1 MFWGIGP
8 IGRIT
13 YVRGATPMVWKGG
26 GDMSAD
32 AASVR
37 LRDVVSWAARVL
49 RPDRDFFTLAIIYGI
64 GISLLSL
71 ATPISVQML
80 INSVA
85 NTALPAPLFTL
96 AAILFSLMMF
106 SALLSAA
113 RVNLMEVFRQRF
125 FARLVG
131 EITLRAVHARNPFF
145 TDNRSSDLFNR
156 YFEVM
161 NIQKSVPSLLIGL
174 FTIVLQS
181 AVGFAVTSFYHP
193 FFLFF
198 NLIFILV
205 VWLIWRIW
213 SRGAMTTAVALSHAK
228 YNTAHWLES
237 VGASDGFY
245 KSGRHIDFAIAR
257 SEAMTATYIEAYRR
271 HFRYSFSQTV
281 AYLML
286 YAFASAGL
294 LALGGWLI
302 IQGELSI
309 GQLVAA
315 ELILSSIFYGAS
327 QLGPYLDTF
336 YDLVA
341 AVEEVGLLY
350 DIPQEVPG
358 RESAYVESGGDLVFS
373 GVKIDG
379 VTLECTVPSGAK
391 VVAAADSET
400 QRSFAML
407 LKRHRRPDSGFVM
420 LGGADIGTL
429 DIYQLRS
436 DVIVLDRPT
445 IVESSIIDY
454 LTLSA
459 TDKNSRDIMDALKV
473 VGLDRTIGKLP
484 DGLNTIL
491 SSTGWPLALHEV
503 MRLKFASA
511 LLAQP
516 KILVLSPLYEL
527 IPTLELDRMFDA
539 LRTMTT
545 TAIYFTNRSSFAE
558 LDGYLWLGRGKQR
571 ILDDR
576 PAFDALRRSIREPAD
591 AR

>member
-1 MFWGIGP
+1 MSNE
-8 IGRIT
+8 
-13 YVRGATPMVWKGG
+13 
-26 GDMSAD
+26 GDA
-32 AASVR
+32 VR
-37 LRDVVSWAARVL
+37 LRDVVRWSGRIL
-49 RPDRDFFTLAIIYGI
+49 SPDRSFFSLAIVYGI

-96 AAILFSLMMF
+96 AAVLFVLLML

-113 RVNLMEVFRQRF
+113 RANLMEVFRQRF
-125 FARLVG
+125 FARLVA

-145 TDNRSSDLFNR
+145 TDQRSGDLFNR

-161 NIQKSVPSLLIGL
+161 NIQKAVPSLLIGL
-174 FTIVLQS
+174 FTIILQS
-181 AVGFAVTSFYHP
+181 VVGFAVTSFYHP

-198 NLIFILV
+198 NVIFIALI
-205 VWLIWRIW
+205 WLIWRIW

-228 YNTAHWLES
+228 YNAAHWLES

-245 KSGRHIDFAIAR
+245 KSGRHIDFAIGK
-257 SEAMTATYIEAYRR
+257 SEAMTATYVEAYRR

-281 AYLML
+281 AFLML

-315 ELILSSIFYGAS
+315 ELILSSIFYGVS

-341 AVEEVGLLY
+341 AVEELGLLY
-350 DIPQEVPG
+350 DIPQEAPG
-358 RESAYVESGGDLVFS
+358 RDAAYVAGDSDLVFS
-373 GVKIDG
+373 GVMSG
-379 VTLECTVPSGAK
+379 EVSLECRIPSGTK
-391 VVAAADSET
+391 VVAAADAQT
-400 QRSFAML
+400 QRAFALL
-407 LKRHRRPDSGFVM
+407 LKRHLRPDRGFVT
-420 LGGADIGTL
+420 LGGADLGTL

-459 TDKNSRDIMDALKV
+459 VGKNSRDIMSVLEI
-473 VGLDRTIGKLP
+473 VGLDRGIGRLP

-516 KILVLSPLYEL
+516 KILVLSPLFEL

-539 LRTMTT
+539 LRETKT
-545 TAIYFTNRSSFAE
+545 TAIYFTNRSSFAK
-558 LDGYLWLGRGKQR
+558 LDGFLWLGDGEQR
-571 ILDDR
+571 ILQDR
-576 PAFDALRRSIREPAD
+576 AVFDGLRTPNKERVDAD
-591 AR
+591 PQ